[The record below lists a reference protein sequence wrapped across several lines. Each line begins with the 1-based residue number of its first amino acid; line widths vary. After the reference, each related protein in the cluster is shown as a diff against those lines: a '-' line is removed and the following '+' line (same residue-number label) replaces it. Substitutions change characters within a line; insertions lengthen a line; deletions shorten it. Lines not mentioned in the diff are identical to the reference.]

1 MTRSLCTIRVN
12 NGCISSTYLTLLC
25 SVSYSERQALAE
37 ASLNQVRSKSC
48 CKVSSTT
55 LLSEISY
62 YEDINMIEEVV
73 IILQKSDSEYQQIGF
88 LILRKIESYEI
99 ELKVDSKHPNAES
112 LKEIVLNSNIN
123 REFSN
128 GNELKRLEIWKSIN
142 FNLVSEGYV
151 LENVSNLH
159 PSVKVALQIREPDFI
174 VDQKQQDCSIEIA
187 REIYN
192 LAKNGLSKPVLE
204 IIQKIN
210 IEINLSNYNNAFLV
224 LEEAY
229 DWLTDKSGKQ
239 KAQTQCP

>member
-1 MTRSLCTIRVN
+1 
-12 NGCISSTYLTLLC
+12 
-25 SVSYSERQALAE
+25 
-37 ASLNQVRSKSC
+37 
-48 CKVSSTT
+48 
-55 LLSEISY
+55 
-62 YEDINMIEEVV
+62 MIEEVV

-174 VDQKQQDCSIEIA
+174 VAQKQQDCSIEIA

-229 DWLTDKSGKQ
+229 DWLSDKSGKQ